1 MSAESSTKALVETIR
16 AALPPGH
23 EWDERELAL
32 LSLAEAQAADI
43 DRLAADL
50 AEQGVRVPARGGE
63 RLNQAFAEVRQGRV
77 ALARILGGIDIP
89 ESVGTA
95 SLHGRK
101 AAAARW
107 KAAS

>member
-1 MSAESSTKALVETIR
+1 MSAESPTKALVETIR
-16 AALPPGH
+16 ASLPPRH

-43 DRLAADL
+43 DRLEADL
-50 AEQGVRVPARGGE
+50 AEQGVRIPARGGE
-63 RLNQAFAEVRQGRV
+63 RLNTAFAEVRQARV

-89 ESVGTA
+89 ESVNTA

-107 KAAS
+107 GRAS